1 MYDTSE
7 LTLYLSSEYSRELEK
22 NPKAAPVAIHKGN
35 PNFLCHVAFLVINIL
50 RIDPVALQGY

>member
-35 PNFLCHVAFLVINIL
+35 PNFLCHVAFLVISML
-50 RIDPVALQGY
+50 RIDPVAL